1 MLRKLEKFI
10 NIGIGITIINNLY
23 YFSGIFG
30 LSSSVII
37 IACLLISLLFFLLSF
52 NKDQIVNF
60 INSWNTIFYVA
71 ASIPLCFID
80 WFINGSTLVINDLIR
95 VLLYFFYFSWSFS
108 INSKRPELTKWFIQ
122 ISLISIIILTIQGL
136 FENANPLLFSVILSG
151 NIEKRILTRIAG
163 TLIDSNSYSG
173 AICIYFLILSYELN
187 LKNKGLQ
194 KTLLVVIFLLALYLT
209 DLAGSR
215 QGLIMLF
222 SYVFYLLLKNISFL
236 KTIVIGVTVI
246 VTILSAVIFSEQL
259 SNYARENPSSSIAR
273 LLKSEEN
280 ERSLQS
286 NEDRKHSLTDGL
298 NLCVDNYFIYGPGA
312 LNFSS
317 RWVSYTTAHE
327 PHNGLLFILVQYGI
341 LSLIPFYLLFLSA
354 KRALKNHLLVFFL
367 IFLIHYLLQPNL
379 MYYSITYLCLFYIDA
394 KQIFNIKNKTA

>member
-30 LSSSVII
+30 LSSSII
-37 IACLLISLLFFLLSF
+37 IIICLLLSLLFFLLNF

-60 INSWNTIFYVA
+60 INSWNTIFFVTT
-71 ASIPLCFID
+71 SIPLCFID
-80 WFINGSTLVINDLIR
+80 WFINGSVPIANDLIR
-95 VLLYFFYFSWSFS
+95 VLLYFFYFSWTFS
-108 INSKRPELTKWFIQ
+108 INNKKPELNKWFIH
-122 ISLISIIILTIQGL
+122 ISLLSIIILTIQGL
-136 FENANPLLFSVILSG
+136 FENANPLLFSIILSD
-151 NIEKRILTRIAG
+151 NIEKRVLTRIAG

-194 KTLLVVIFLLALYLT
+194 KVLLVIIFLLALYLT

-222 SYVFYLLLKNISFL
+222 SYVFYLLLKNITFF
-236 KTIVIGVTVI
+236 KTIIIGVTVI
-246 VTILSAVIFSEQL
+246 VTLFSAVIFSDQL
-259 SNYARENPSSSIAR
+259 TNYARENPSSSIAR

-286 NEDRKHSLTDGL
+286 NLDRKHSLTDGL

-317 RWVSYTTAHE
+317 RWISFTNAHE

-341 LSLIPFYLLFLSA
+341 LSIIPFYLLFLLA
-354 KRALKNHLLVFFL
+354 KRAFKNHLLIFFL

-379 MYYSITYLCLFYIDA
+379 MYYAITFLFMFYIDT
-394 KQIFNIKNKTA
+394 KHYFNRNSI

>member
-1 MLRKLEKFI
+1 MLRKSEKYI
-10 NIGIGITIINNLY
+10 NLGIGITIINNLY

-30 LSSSVII
+30 LSSSII
-37 IACLLISLLFFLLSF
+37 IIICLLVSLLFFILRF

-60 INSWNTIFYVA
+60 INSWNTIFYVV

-80 WFINGSTLVINDLIR
+80 WFINDSTPVINDLIR
-95 VLLYFFYFSWSFS
+95 VLLYFFYFSWTFS
-108 INSKRPELTKWFIQ
+108 INSKKTELNKWLIQ

-136 FENANPLLFSVILSG
+136 FENANPILFSIILSG
-151 NIEKRILTRIAG
+151 NIEKRVLTRIAG

-187 LKNKGLQ
+187 LKNKKLQ
-194 KTLLVVIFLLALYLT
+194 KVLLIVIFLMALYFT

-222 SYVFYLLLKNISFL
+222 SYIFYLLLKKITFL
-236 KTIVIGVTVI
+236 KAIIIGITVI
-246 VTILSAVIFSEQL
+246 ITIFFAFIFSAQL
-259 SNYARENPSSSIAR
+259 SNYAQENPSSSIAR

-286 NEDRKHSLTDGL
+286 NLDRKHSLLDGI

-317 RWVSYTTAHE
+317 RWGSYTNAHE

-341 LSLIPFYLLFLSA
+341 LSVIPFYLLFLSA
-354 KRALKNHLLVFFL
+354 KRALKNHLLIFFF

-379 MYYSITYLCLFYIDA
+379 MYYSITYLCLFYIDT
-394 KQIFNIKNKTA
+394 KHFFNSEIAET